1 MSNLRE
7 SGENYLENILIL
19 QKRTGEVRSVDLAR
33 EMDFSKPSVSR
44 AVHLLED
51 QGMIKI
57 QDDGRIVLTDKGE
70 ERANEIYAKHIFLTK
85 FFLSIGV
92 SEETAMNDACRIE
105 HILSRESYEKW
116 KEHVDKVFLASES
129 EVPFN
134 DDVIFDFN
142 KRALEGEIEATH

>member
-19 QKRTGEVRSVDLAR
+19 QKRNGEVRSVDLAR

-51 QGMIKI
+51 QDMIKI
-57 QDDGRIVLTDKGE
+57 QDDGRIVLTDRGE
-70 ERANEIYAKHIFLTK
+70 QRANVIYAKHIFLTK

-92 SEETAMNDACRIE
+92 PEETAMNDACRIE
-105 HILSRESYEKW
+105 HILSRETYEKW
-116 KEHVDKVFLASES
+116 KAHADEVFHTSEP
-129 EVPFN
+129 EVPLN

-142 KRALEGEIEATH
+142 KRALKGEIEATH

>member
-19 QKRTGEVRSVDLAR
+19 QKRNGEVRSVDLAR

-57 QDDGRIVLTDKGE
+57 QDDGRIVLTDRGE
-70 ERANEIYAKHIFLTK
+70 QRAQEIYAKHIFLTK

-92 SEETAMNDACRIE
+92 PEETAMNDACRIE
-105 HILSRESYEKW
+105 HILSRETYEKW
-116 KEHVDKVFLASES
+116 KAHADEVFLSPEP
-129 EVPFN
+129 EVHLN

-142 KRALEGEIEATH
+142 KRALKGEIEATH